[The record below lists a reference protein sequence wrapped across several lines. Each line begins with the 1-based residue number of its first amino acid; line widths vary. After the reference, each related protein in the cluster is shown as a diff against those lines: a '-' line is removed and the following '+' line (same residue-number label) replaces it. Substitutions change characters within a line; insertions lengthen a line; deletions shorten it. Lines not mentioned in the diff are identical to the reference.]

1 MDNRNNSNFVKAS
14 LAEFISVWSLG
25 GEASLNLNTKDGKLN
40 MSFNISL
47 GNPGISIYPSPPTS
61 SAKPR
66 HRGPAE
72 KERGRQRAICHQAS
86 KITAPKPT
94 PVALVP
100 DPVWAV
106 DPVLAP
112 APAPPSVTAHITAG
126 MTLPVT
132 STVNAPV
139 TAKNTAPVKE
149 FDIPSFAS
157 IASRDTPQSSV
168 TPLRTSLVMNSD
180 TPVTAALAMH
190 HYPPLV
196 KSVARQQSGA
206 APE

>member
-72 KERGRQRAICHQAS
+72 KERGRLRAACHQAS

-100 DPVWAV
+100 DLVLTV
-106 DPVLAP
+106 DP
-112 APAPPSVTAHITAG
+112 APAPPSVTAHISAG
-126 MTLPVT
+126 ITLPVT

-139 TAKNTAPVKE
+139 TAKNTEPVKE
-149 FDIPSFAS
+149 FDIP
-157 IASRDTPQSSV
+157 
-168 TPLRTSLVMNSD
+168 
-180 TPVTAALAMH
+180 
-190 HYPPLV
+190 
-196 KSVARQQSGA
+196 
-206 APE
+206 

>member
-1 MDNRNNSNFVKAS
+1 MKAS

-72 KERGRQRAICHQAS
+72 KERGRLRAARHQAS
-86 KITAPKPT
+86 KITASKPT

-100 DPVWAV
+100 DL
-106 DPVLAP
+106 VLTV
-112 APAPPSVTAHITAG
+112 SVVNCLVFLLLRELLVFIKQMLSPG
-126 MTLPVT
+126 T
-132 STVNAPV
+132 SENR
-139 TAKNTAPVKE
+139 N
-149 FDIPSFAS
+149 I
-157 IASRDTPQSSV
+157 
-168 TPLRTSLVMNSD
+168 L
-180 TPVTAALAMH
+180 
-190 HYPPLV
+190 
-196 KSVARQQSGA
+196 
-206 APE
+206 